1 MKNEWKRGHGQRYKH
16 LVVREEKTV
25 NGNCTRTF
33 FACGQSTDW
42 ALENIVDWNRDVQK
56 CPACLRFYHDQ

>member
-25 NGNCTRTF
+25 NGTVL
-33 FACGQSTDW
+33 
-42 ALENIVDWNRDVQK
+42 ALFCMWTKYRLG
-56 CPACLRFYHDQ
+56 A